1 VGAAETVVVGMREGG
16 VVERVSD
23 FISQLLLRT
32 QPPHVWHWQPD
43 PVRGYSGEGLSTPD
57 FSTV

>member
-23 FISQLLLRT
+23 FISQLSFA
-32 QPPHVWHWQPD
+32 D
-43 PVRGYSGEGLSTPD
+43 SASTCVALA
-57 FSTV
+57 T